1 LHWRRAALLLGFGL
15 LAAAAQALIQHD
27 DPRVGFQAWMVVQLL
42 GVIAAA
48 IAVAAAFSVIGL
60 ALVRL
65 LTWPVRDSPSVFV
78 AWSFLKAQVLPEPLP
93 LRIWRRLRRTVDAD
107 PLSPPTLARWR
118 PGLLGVVSLAGGLA
132 IAGQAIGWG
141 EAINRVDLV
150 SLAWRN
156 AAGALALQGLLLLM
170 ASIPWRWLRSAAMA
184 TLLLICLAAITVA
197 LYHPRLRPYL
207 NAFAIAGAV
216 LLGVVLVV
224 AAMRAERRQRARV
237 TRRLGMLLLPVAVGG
252 LVVGG
257 VLLSRAPAW
266 AVGLLSGG
274 GVALL
279 LSGWMIL
286 QAQPKVTLPVFV
298 SIVGVA
304 AGTWALIVVLSV
316 MGGFADDLRAKM
328 LVANAHA
335 LVERP
340 GRVGAIGGAAA
351 VSRALRSVPG
361 VIAVSPQVRGDAIL
375 SSTFNVHNFVAVRG
389 IDPELAEVRRELGG
403 TVVSGALA
411 LLSRPEA
418 LGRPGWFGRKM
429 ADAPDDLP
437 PTPPPPPR
445 AATEDA
451 GSDDELEAILQLAP
465 GPSAPPPPAPDGP
478 DPGVILLP
486 SDSDPILH
494 EGAPAP
500 PPLATDSSSADPP
513 ESGDEPEDL
522 DEHHIDPGD
531 DPAPGLAPPL
541 NSGGSAAL
549 RASLGLGLGG
559 DLDADVDVPVAPGIL
574 LGVELARSLQVD
586 LGDRVEVIT
595 PDADIGPTGL
605 VPRVRTFRVAGTF
618 ETGLYEADSK
628 VAYVALAEAARY
640 FNVDGAA
647 NVLELRLAAP
657 EEPDAVVAGVRK
669 ALKAAG
675 APADTEVIDWR
686 ALNRSLF
693 SALAFERLVVF
704 LVLAL
709 IILVASF
716 SIVSALTMVILQK
729 RGGIAMLQAM
739 GAGQHTVRSAFVQMG
754 AVIGMIGTTA
764 GLILGLGTCL
774 VVRFAGIQLPE
785 AYYVRTLPVS
795 ISPVEIAAV
804 VVAALAISLV
814 ATVFPAKS
822 AARLSPLEGL
832 RYE

>member
-1 LHWRRAALLLGFGL
+1 MHWRRAALLLGLAL
-15 LAAAAQALIQHD
+15 LAAVAQALVQHD

-48 IAVAAAFSVIGL
+48 IGVAAAFSVMGL

-65 LTWPVRDSPSVFV
+65 LTWPVRDRPSVFV
-78 AWSFLKAQVLPEPLP
+78 AWSFLKAQVLTDPLP
-93 LRIWRRLRRTVDAD
+93 LRL
-107 PLSPPTLARWR
+107 
-118 PGLLGVVSLAGGLA
+118 
-132 IAGQAIGWG
+132 
-141 EAINRVDLV
+141 
-150 SLAWRN
+150 
-156 AAGALALQGLLLLM
+156 
-170 ASIPWRWLRSAAMA
+170 WRWLRSAVDADPLQPPVLA
-184 TLLLICLAAITVA
+184 RWRVALLGLALLAGGLALAGQAVGWGEGANRVDLLTLVWRNGGLVVAFQGLLLLLASLPWRPLRSMGVALLLLAALAGVTLA
-197 LYHPRLRPYL
+197 LHHPRLRPFV
-207 NAFAIAGAV
+207 NAFAVAGAL
-216 LLGVVLVV
+216 LLGMAVIVV
-224 AAMRAERRQRARV
+224 AMRTDRRRRARLA
-237 TRRLGMLLLPVAVGG
+237 RRLGWVLMPLSVAVLVIG
-252 LVVGG
+252 LG
-257 VLLSRAPAW
+257 LLSSTPAW
-266 AVGLLSGG
+266 AVGLLSAG
-274 GVALL
+274 GVGLL
-279 LSGWMIL
+279 MAAWMIL

-340 GRVGAIGGAAA
+340 GRVGAIGDAA
-351 VSRALRSVPG
+351 VVARTLRQVPG
-361 VIAVSPQVRGDAIL
+361 VIGVSPQVRGDAIL

-389 IDPELAEVRRELGG
+389 IDPDLLEVQRELGG
-403 TVVSGALA
+403 TVVSGSLA

-418 LGRPGWFGRKM
+418 LGRSGWFGRRLEE
-429 ADAPDDLP
+429 APSDLP
-437 PTPPPPPR
+437 PTPPPSAVTVDQD
-445 AATEDA
+445 AAA
-451 GSDDELEAILQLAP
+451 ELEAMLQLAP
-465 GPSAPPPPAPDGP
+465 GPAQPPPPAPP
-478 DPGVILLP
+478 VVEPEMILLP
-486 SDSDPILH
+486 SDGEPILRQGKELPV
-494 EGAPAP
+494 EGA
-500 PPLATDSSSADPP
+500 D
-513 ESGDEPEDL
+513 SGDEAEEL
-522 DEHHIDPGD
+522 DERMIDTLD
-531 DPAPGLAPPL
+531 DPAPGLEPPMD
-541 NSGGSAAL
+541 SGSSAAL

-559 DLDADVDVPVAPGIL
+559 DLEMDVDVPVAPGIL

-586 LGDRVEVIT
+586 LGDRIEVIT
-595 PDADIGPTGL
+595 PDADIGPTGM

-628 VAYVALAEAARY
+628 VAYVALAEASRY

-657 EEPDAVVAGVRK
+657 EQPDAVVAAVRS
-669 ALKAAG
+669 ALKKVG
-675 APADTEVIDWR
+675 APPDTDVIDWR

-739 GAGQHTVRSAFVQMG
+739 GAGRQTVRSAFVQMG

-785 AYYVRTLPVS
+785 AYYVRTLPVA
-795 ISPVEIAAV
+795 ISPVEITAV
-804 VVAALAISLV
+804 VAAALAISLV